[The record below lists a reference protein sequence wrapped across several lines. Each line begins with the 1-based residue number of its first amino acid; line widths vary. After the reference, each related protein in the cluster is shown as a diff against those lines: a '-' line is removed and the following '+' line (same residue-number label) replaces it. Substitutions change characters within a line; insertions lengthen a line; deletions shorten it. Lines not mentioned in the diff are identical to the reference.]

1 VPALHWLALSLVV
14 LLCWGVLGVLQK
26 LAMSRISAPS
36 ALVWMAVGLMLLQLT
51 VFPSHFALDY
61 PAQALGWGLLNGIFN
76 GLGMLFLLAAM
87 RKGGKAAI
95 VEPLSAL
102 YPVAV
107 VLLAPFLLGEGV
119 SMLHTVGIMSAS
131 IAGVLLSAEAR

>member
-1 VPALHWLALSLVV
+1 
-14 LLCWGVLGVLQK
+14 
-26 LAMSRISAPS
+26 
-36 ALVWMAVGLMLLQLT
+36 
-51 VFPSHFALDY
+51 
-61 PAQALGWGLLNGIFN
+61 
-76 GLGMLFLLAAM
+76 M

-131 IAGVLLSAEAR
+131 VAGVLLSAEAR